1 MKASLLLDLCLENGI
16 DFFTG
21 VPDSQLKGLCDELYA
36 RFGVSGKNHL
46 VAHNEGGAIGLCAGH
61 YLSTGRPACCYMQNS
76 GLGNAVNPL
85 ASLMDT
91 KVYGLPCLLVIG
103 WRGEPGVHDEPQHV
117 RQGEITTGQLD
128 LLEIPW
134 EVLSPS
140 DTEEE
145 FPPRFGRLLA
155 ALSQGKCAA
164 LVVRKGALKSDA
176 RPDYANAFEMT
187 REAVAEYILDATDPR
202 DVLVSTTGKLSREI
216 FEIRERRGQ
225 DHSRDFLTVGSMGH
239 ASMIALGIAR
249 NIPDRRVWCLDGD
262 GALLMHLGAM
272 EIIARSAPENLV
284 HVVFNNQAHET
295 VGGMP
300 VCEGRMDIPALARA
314 AGYRNVLSAAGP
326 EALRDALSGLKAL
339 PGPTLLQVC
348 CACGARADL
357 GRPTTTPP
365 ENRDALMR
373 FLRS

>member
-1 MKASLLLDLCLENGI
+1 MKASFLLDLCLENGI

-21 VPDSQLKGLCDELYA
+21 VPESQLKGLCDELYA

-145 FPPRFGRLLA
+145 FPPRFGRLLD

-187 REAVAEYILDATDPR
+187 REAVAERLRPVIPVLILTIAVHSSIVAAIDPAER
-202 DVLVSTTGKLSREI
+202 VVQKDWIIPFAVDTADDMAWRIEGGSSLLPQTIVL
-216 FEIRERRGQ
+216 
-225 DHSRDFLTVGSMGH
+225 
-239 ASMIALGIAR
+239 
-249 NIPDRRVWCLDGD
+249 
-262 GALLMHLGAM
+262 
-272 EIIARSAPENLV
+272 
-284 HVVFNNQAHET
+284 
-295 VGGMP
+295 
-300 VCEGRMDIPALARA
+300 
-314 AGYRNVLSAAGP
+314 
-326 EALRDALSGLKAL
+326 
-339 PGPTLLQVC
+339 
-348 CACGARADL
+348 
-357 GRPTTTPP
+357 
-365 ENRDALMR
+365 NRDGVVVYNREGSVTPEVLATLYAQAALDQ
-373 FLRS
+373 